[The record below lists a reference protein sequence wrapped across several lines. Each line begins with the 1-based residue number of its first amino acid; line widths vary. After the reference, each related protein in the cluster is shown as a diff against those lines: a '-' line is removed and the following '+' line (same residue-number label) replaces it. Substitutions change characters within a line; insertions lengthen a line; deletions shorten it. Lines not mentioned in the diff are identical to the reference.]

1 MIYRNS
7 AHAVALCEASDD
19 HGGIAAHQELAKENS
34 MIGMVVNAEI
44 TAPSIALFFR
54 GSHEVGT
61 FIELIVHHQSETEN
75 KAAKNRFWLLHGCI
89 FRCAYGLVTSGE
101 MVDPTSGIRTGK
113 PENMTPNM
121 DTAVKPHPAPLASTR
136 DSPSVYVCEVDDG
149 LCSVQNA
156 DLLKP
161 TTGADTHD
169 VHRLGLAG
177 TRVAVFHI
185 SSYAWNHRYSDC
197 CEKWLHFV
205 AACVE
210 HQADFIAG
218 DSNQFAQ
225 QNFKC
230 DDHSDYRSCIMID
243 LIERFLGHINMH
255 SSALNRISYKVVS
268 STQADQYIRAMEG
281 DLEADCDSHQPLL
294 READGHLRRP
304 RPPGISFRG
313 WRSRACF

>member
-1 MIYRNS
+1 M
-7 AHAVALCEASDD
+7 ALCEASDD

-136 DSPSVYVCEVDDG
+136 DSPSV
-149 LCSVQNA
+149 
-156 DLLKP
+156 
-161 TTGADTHD
+161 
-169 VHRLGLAG
+169 
-177 TRVAVFHI
+177 
-185 SSYAWNHRYSDC
+185 
-197 CEKWLHFV
+197 
-205 AACVE
+205 
-210 HQADFIAG
+210 
-218 DSNQFAQ
+218 
-225 QNFKC
+225 
-230 DDHSDYRSCIMID
+230 
-243 LIERFLGHINMH
+243 
-255 SSALNRISYKVVS
+255 
-268 STQADQYIRAMEG
+268 
-281 DLEADCDSHQPLL
+281 
-294 READGHLRRP
+294 
-304 RPPGISFRG
+304 
-313 WRSRACF
+313 